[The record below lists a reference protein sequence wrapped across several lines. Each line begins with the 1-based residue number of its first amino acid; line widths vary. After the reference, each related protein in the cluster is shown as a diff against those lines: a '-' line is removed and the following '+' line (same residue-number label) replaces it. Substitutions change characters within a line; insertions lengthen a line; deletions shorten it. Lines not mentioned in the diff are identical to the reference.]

1 MYAKLYERN
10 EDLDSARRIF
20 RKAAQ
25 QPFRSL
31 DDLASVWC
39 EFAEMEI
46 RNFNYQNALEIL
58 REVRY
63 LSCLFRDLHTTHL
76 CIVGNNCSPYNQSS
90 PRRGCA
96 KETLQVHEA
105 LGVPC

>member
-1 MYAKLYERN
+1 VDPKKATGKPYTLWVMYAKLYERN

-63 LSCLFRDLHTTHL
+63 LSCSEIYTTHSFVL
-76 CIVGNNCSPYNQSS
+76 
-90 PRRGCA
+90 
-96 KETLQVHEA
+96 
-105 LGVPC
+105 